1 MLIAQNFD
9 TIQGSA
15 MPGFKFAGLNGNIGN
30 IISTLLPYLFTISG
44 IILLL
49 YLIYGGFQLMLSR
62 GDPKG
67 MQAAQAKITTAIV
80 GFLII
85 FIAYWLVQL
94 LGKVLGLTQIGD
106 IFK

>member
-1 MLIAQNFD
+1 MFD
-9 TIQGSA
+9 ITKITIPTTGPGAININEKLKIGDIVSA
-15 MPGFKFAGLNGNIGN
+15 
-30 IISTLLPYLFTISG
+30 LLPYLFTISG

-49 YLIYGGFQLMLSR
+49 YLIYGGFQYMLSR
-62 GDPKG
+62 GDPKA
-67 MQAAQAKITTAIV
+67 MQAAQGKITTAIV
-80 GFLII
+80 GFVIV

>member
-1 MLIAQNFD
+1 MLLAQDFSE
-9 TIQGSA
+9 IQKKA
-15 MPGFKFAGLNGNIGN
+15 LPGFKFTGESGNIGN

-49 YLIYGGFQLMLSR
+49 YLIYGGLQLMLSR

-67 MQAAQAKITTAIV
+67 VQAAQGKITTAII
-80 GFLII
+80 GFIII

-94 LGKVLGLTQIGD
+94 LGKVLGLTQIGG
-106 IFK
+106 IF